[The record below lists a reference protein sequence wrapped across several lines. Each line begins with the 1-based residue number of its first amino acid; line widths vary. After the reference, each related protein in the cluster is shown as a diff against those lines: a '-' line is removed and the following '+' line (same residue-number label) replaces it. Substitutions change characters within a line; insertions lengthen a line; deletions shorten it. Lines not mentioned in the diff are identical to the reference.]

1 MSADAYVN
9 GIEVALEVGYCN
21 VLANGNAQL
30 NLYTQRGD
38 VLDFGVEQGFGQAI
52 VGDAVAEHA
61 TELGALLVYRYGMTH
76 AGEVIR
82 CGKTARTTTDN
93 GNLLAGGFCH
103 RSGAVGRFVIAGVAL
118 QATDIDSGINEA
130 ATAGVFAGMLANIGA
145 STWEGVVFADELN
158 GVVET
163 TSFNQC
169 DVARDI
175 DICGAA
181 LNAGNRVVGRAQA
194 AAFCVELVVF
204 AESAYSGKGHFGSL
218 GTDCA
223 ICRNAHVFSECLD
236 SRKVGFG
243 CRSFQHAVEQR
254 FDLRQADAAGN
265 ALAAC
270 LRAAQGDKAA
280 RHINGTGTL
289 RMRNKTT
296 GHILTYAAHGLLR
309 FARGADFQWAHG
321 ILLGLYG

>member
-1 MSADAYVN
+1 
-9 GIEVALEVGYCN
+9 
-21 VLANGNAQL
+21 
-30 NLYTQRGD
+30 
-38 VLDFGVEQGFGQAI
+38 
-52 VGDAVAEHA
+52 
-61 TELGALLVYRYGMTH
+61 
-76 AGEVIR
+76 
-82 CGKTARTTTDN
+82 
-93 GNLLAGGFCH
+93 
-103 RSGAVGRFVIAGVAL
+103 
-118 QATDIDSGINEA
+118 
-130 ATAGVFAGMLANIGA
+130 MLANIGA